1 MKIRGNRQDS
11 PHKPAIAA
19 VAVGALLS
27 FQAGT
32 ARADSTAAEIRFLK
46 ERLKQLEEKVARQ
59 DKQIRGVAKFPA
71 MPPAPETPIVC
82 KDGPCP
88 PPPPAPPPVFVSFT
102 NGLKVE
108 SFDHDF
114 SFKIGGRIF
123 VDGGG
128 TDHPVQ
134 AFPPPFPPLPVALVP
149 FFPPHAG
156 SGFSNQVGFRQARLE
171 VEGKAWRDWY
181 YKFQY
186 DFTGAPNDLIAG
198 GFRDVWLAWQPQ
210 WASGPDIVC
219 KDQDCPPTYIRPIAF
234 QVGNFFEPS
243 SIERASSS
251 KYRDFIERALAS
263 DLLAGNRHVGFA
275 AVTGGDAP
283 GLWGKPNWSLKA
295 GIFSTSFE
303 DGNPLGPTTV
313 GGVVTNVGIPAGNS
327 SFLNPVPGGHQ
338 YWDAAARLTYAPIL
352 TPDMLLH
359 LGAWVRYQKPND
371 ATAASDDRVLQP
383 GSTLRSEANILG
395 LNLLGTQPL
404 TCVAATAQLVG
415 QNCVKDVVNP
425 GAELVA
431 SYGPLSVQGEFLA
444 MHYDRNPALLTFF
457 NTGGRNAPGGT
468 SINFSG
474 YYVYATWYLTGESR
488 AEAYKSYPE
497 DFNQPATFGQIK
509 ILNPVRAGGW
519 GAWELAARFS
529 SINLNDGSV
538 GFPQPV
544 GARPNI
550 QGGRQTDFTLG
561 LNWYPDK
568 GIRFM
573 ANWVHVLQLAA
584 PFNRPDIDGIH
595 PNLFEVRAQV
605 DW

>member
-1 MKIRGNRQDS
+1 MTGVKPMKLRD
-11 PHKPAIAA
+11 KKKAFAAMALIAL
-19 VAVGALLS
+19 VT
-27 FQAGT
+27 FQAGS
-32 ARADSTAAEIRFLK
+32 ARADDTAAEIRFLK
-46 ERLKQLEEKVARQ
+46 ARLKLLEEKVAHQ
-59 DKQIRGVAKFPA
+59 DKQIRGVAKFPP
-71 MPPAPETPIVC
+71 MPLAPETPIVC
-82 KDGPCP
+82 KDQPCP
-88 PPPPAPPPVFVSFT
+88 VPLAPPPIFVSFK

-114 SFKIGGRIF
+114 SFKIGGRLF
-123 VDGGG
+123 GVGGV
-128 TDHPVQ
+128 TDHPVE
-134 AFPPPFPPLPVALVP
+134 AFVGIPPFT
-149 FFPPHAG
+149 FFPPHPG

-171 VEGKAWRDWY
+171 IEGKAWRDWY
-181 YKFQY
+181 YKLSY
-186 DFTGAPNDLIAG
+186 DFTGSPNDLIAG
-198 GFRDVWLAWQPQ
+198 GFRDAWLAWQPQ

-219 KDQDCPPTYIRPIAF
+219 KDQDCPPSYIKPIAF

-251 KYRDFIERALAS
+251 KYRDFIERAFAS
-263 DLLAGNRHVGFA
+263 ELLAGNRHVGFA

-283 GLWGKPNWSLKA
+283 GIWGKPNWSLKA

-303 DGNPLGPTTV
+303 DGNPVGPTTNAA
-313 GGVVTNVGIPAGNS
+313 GVVTNIGIPAGNS
-327 SFLNPVPGGHQ
+327 SFLNPVAGGHQ

-359 LGAWVRYQKPND
+359 LGGWVRYQKPND

-383 GSTLRSEANILG
+383 GSTLKSEANILNE
-395 LNLLGTQPL
+395 NLLGTQPL
-404 TCVAATAQLVG
+404 TCVVATAQLVG

-431 SYGPLSVQGEFLA
+431 SYGPLSVQGEYMA

-457 NTGGRNAPGGT
+457 NSFGNHAPGGT
-468 SINFSG
+468 KINFNG
-474 YYVYATWYLTGESR
+474 YYVYAAWYLTAESR
-488 AEAYKSYPE
+488 AEAYITYPE
-497 DFNQPATFGQIK
+497 EINQPAEWSQIK

-529 SINLNDGSV
+529 EINLNDGTV
-538 GFPQPV
+538 GFAQPV

-550 QGGRQTDFTLG
+550 QGGRQADFTLG
-561 LNWYPDK
+561 LNWYPDV

-573 ANWVHVLQLAA
+573 ANWVHVLQQSA
-584 PFNRPDIDGIH
+584 PFNRPDINGIH

>member
-1 MKIRGNRQDS
+1 MKIRDNKRGSKRR
-11 PHKPAIAA
+11 HKPAIAA
-19 VAVGALLS
+19 VAFGALLS
-27 FQAGT
+27 FQAGA

-46 ERLKQLEEKVARQ
+46 ARLKQLEEKFAHQ

-88 PPPPAPPPVFVSFT
+88 PPPLPPPPVFVSFK

-123 VDGGG
+123 VDGGVS
-128 TDHPVQ
+128 DHPVQ
-134 AFPPPFPPLPVALVP
+134 AFVGIPPFT
-149 FFPPHAG
+149 FFPAHAG

-186 DFTGAPNDLIAG
+186 DFTGSGNDLIAG

-219 KDQDCPPTYIRPIAF
+219 KDQDCPPRYITPIAF
-234 QVGNFFEPS
+234 QVGHQFEPS
-243 SIERASSS
+243 SIERAASS
-251 KYRDFIERALAS
+251 KYRDFIERALPS

-283 GLWGKPNWSLKA
+283 GILGKPNWSLKA
-295 GIFSTSFE
+295 GVYSTSFE
-303 DGNPLGPTTV
+303 DGNPLGPTTNAA
-313 GGVVTNVGIPAGNS
+313 GVVTNVGIPAGNS
-327 SFLNPVPGGHQ
+327 AFLNPVAGGHQ
-338 YWDAAARLTYAPIL
+338 YWDATVRLTYAPIL

-359 LGAWVRYQKPND
+359 LGGWFRYQKPND
-371 ATAASDDRVLQP
+371 ATATSDDRVLQP

-415 QNCVKDVVNP
+415 QNCVKDVLNP

-457 NTGGRNAPGGT
+457 NSFGNHAPGGT
-468 SINFSG
+468 KINFSG

-488 AEAYKSYPE
+488 AEAYISYPE
-497 DFNQPATFGQIK
+497 EFNSPANFRQIK

-529 SINLNDGSV
+529 EINLNDGSV
-538 GFPQPV
+538 LFAQPV

-550 QGGRQTDFTLG
+550 QGGRQADFTLG
-561 LNWYPDK
+561 LNWYPDV

-584 PFNRPDIDGIH
+584 PFNRPDINGIH

>member
-1 MKIRGNRQDS
+1 MKVSGNRGS
-11 PHKPAIAA
+11 GKRHHKPAIAA
-19 VAVGALLS
+19 VALGALMS
-27 FQAGT
+27 VQAGA
-32 ARADSTAAEIRFLK
+32 ARADDTAAEIRFLK
-46 ERLKQLEEKVARQ
+46 ARLKQLEEKVARQ
-59 DKQIRGVAKFPA
+59 DKQIRGVAKLPA
-71 MPPAPETPIVC
+71 MPPETPIVC
-82 KDGPCP
+82 KDQPCPLP
-88 PPPPAPPPVFVSFT
+88 PPPIFVSFK

-123 VDGGG
+123 VDGGVNS
-128 TDHPVQ
+128 HPVQ
-134 AFPPPFPPLPVALVP
+134 AFPGNGP
-149 FFPPHAG
+149 FFPPHPA

-181 YKFQY
+181 YRFQY
-186 DFTGAPNDLIAG
+186 DFTGSANDLIVG
-198 GFRDVWLAWQPQ
+198 GIRDAWLAWQPQ
-210 WASGPDIVC
+210 WATGPDIVC
-219 KDQDCPPTYIRPIAF
+219 KDQPCPPHYIRPIAL
-234 QVGNFFEPS
+234 QVGSQFEPS
-243 SIERASSS
+243 SMERMASS
-251 KYRDFIERALAS
+251 KYRDFIERALPS

-283 GLWGKPNWSLKA
+283 GIWGKPNWSFKA
-295 GIFSTSFE
+295 GIYSTSFE

-327 SFLNPVPGGHQ
+327 AFLNPVPGGHQ
-338 YWDAAARLTYAPIL
+338 YWDVAGRLTYAPIL

-359 LGAWVRYQKPND
+359 IGGSVRYQKPND
-371 ATAASDDRVLQP
+371 ATATSDDRVLQP
-383 GSTLRSEANILG
+383 GNTLRSEANILG

-404 TCVAATAQLVG
+404 TCVVATAQLVG
-415 QNCVKDVVNP
+415 QNCVKDVLNP
-425 GAELVA
+425 GAELLA
-431 SYGPLSVQGEFLA
+431 AYGPFSVQAEYLA

-468 SINFSG
+468 SINFDG
-474 YYVYATWYLTGESR
+474 FYVYGTWYLTGESR
-488 AEAYKSYPE
+488 AEQYATYPE
-497 DFNQPATFGQIK
+497 EFNAPGNGNVHQIK

-529 SINLNDGSV
+529 EINLNDGSV
-538 GFPQPV
+538 LFAQPV

-561 LNWYPDK
+561 LNWYPDV

-595 PNLFEVRAQV
+595 PNLFVMRAQV

>member
-1 MKIRGNRQDS
+1 MKISGNKLGGKRH
-11 PHKPAIAA
+11 HKPAIAT
-19 VAVGALLS
+19 VALGALMS

-32 ARADSTAAEIRFLK
+32 ARADDTAAEIRFLK
-46 ERLKQLEEKVARQ
+46 KRLMQLEEKVARQ

-71 MPPAPETPIVC
+71 MPPAPEAPIVC
-82 KDGPCP
+82 KDQPCP
-88 PPPPAPPPVFVSFT
+88 VPLAPPPIFVSFK

-114 SFKIGGRIF
+114 SFKIGGRLF
-123 VDGGG
+123 VDGGV
-128 TDHPVQ
+128 TDHPVE
-134 AFPPPFPPLPVALVP
+134 AFVGIPPFT
-149 FFPPHAG
+149 FFPPHPG

-171 VEGKAWRDWY
+171 IEGKAWRDWY
-181 YKFQY
+181 YKLQY
-186 DFTGAPNDLIAG
+186 DFTGSPNDLIAG
-198 GFRDVWLAWQPQ
+198 GFRDAWLAWQPQ

-219 KDQDCPPTYIRPIAF
+219 KDQDCPPSYIRPIAF

-251 KYRDFIERALAS
+251 KYRDFIERAFAS

-283 GLWGKPNWSLKA
+283 GIWGKPNWSLKA

-303 DGNPLGPTTV
+303 DGNPVGPTTNAA
-313 GGVVTNVGIPAGNS
+313 GVVTNIGIPAGNS
-327 SFLNPVPGGHQ
+327 SFLNPVAGGHQ

-359 LGAWVRYQKPND
+359 LGGWVRYQKAND

-383 GSTLRSEANILG
+383 GSTLKSEANILNE
-395 LNLLGTQPL
+395 NLLGTQPL
-404 TCVAATAQLVG
+404 TCVVATAQLVG

-431 SYGPLSVQGEFLA
+431 SYGPFSVQGEYMA
-444 MHYDRNPALLTFF
+444 MHYNRNPALLTFF
-457 NTGGRNAPGGT
+457 NSFGNHAPGGT
-468 SINFSG
+468 KINFNG

-488 AEAYKSYPE
+488 AEAYITYPE
-497 DFNQPATFGQIK
+497 EINQPAEWRQIK

-529 SINLNDGSV
+529 EINLNDGTI
-538 GFPQPV
+538 GFAQPV
-544 GARPNI
+544 GTLPNI
-550 QGGRQTDFTLG
+550 QGGRQADFTLG
-561 LNWYPDK
+561 LNWYPDV

-573 ANWVHVLQLAA
+573 ANWVHVLQLSA
-584 PFNRPDIDGIH
+584 PFNRPDINGIH
-595 PNLFEVRAQV
+595 PNLFVMRAQV